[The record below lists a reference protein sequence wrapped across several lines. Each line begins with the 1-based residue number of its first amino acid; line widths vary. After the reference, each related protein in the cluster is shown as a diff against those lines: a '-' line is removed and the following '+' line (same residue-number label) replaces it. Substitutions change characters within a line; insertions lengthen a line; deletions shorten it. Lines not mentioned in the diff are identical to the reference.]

1 MPRPDPVAAAVAEGT
16 ASNRFGAEPVAL
28 VAVGAWIA
36 GAAIAATLGLWSGMG
51 TTAVVVGLGVLA
63 TRWQALRE
71 MLRPHPTPILIGL
84 AAGLLMAV
92 ATHLSYG
99 PISALAPF
107 VKTGTAQLYLENA
120 SRPRLAFGLLLVPI
134 AIAEE
139 VVWRGAVQATLTAR
153 FGTAVAIL
161 AGAALY
167 AVCHAPIGAPVL
179 MIAALGCGLVWGAL
193 RAMTAGLVA
202 PILAHLLWDEILLFI
217 APLTTR

>member
-1 MPRPDPVAAAVAEGT
+1 VKPRPEPRAAAGT
-16 ASNRFGAEPVAL
+16 KGTSSSRFGADPVAL
-28 VAVGAWIA
+28 VAVVAWIA
-36 GAAIAATLGLWSGMG
+36 GAAIAASLGLWSGMG
-51 TTAVVVGLGVLA
+51 TTAVVVGLGVLV

-84 AAGLLMAV
+84 SAGLLMAL

-99 PISALAPF
+99 PISALVPF
-107 VKTGTAQLYLENA
+107 VKTGTAHLYLENA
-120 SRPRLAFGLLLVPI
+120 SRPRSFGLLLVPI

-139 VVWRGAVQATLTAR
+139 VVWRGAVQTTLTAR

-167 AVCHAPIGAPVL
+167 AACNAPTGAPVL
-179 MIAALGCGLVWGAL
+179 IIAALGCGLVWGAL
-193 RAMTAGLVA
+193 RATTAGLVA
-202 PILAHLLWDEILLFI
+202 PILAHLLWDEVLLFV